1 MLECTNRWLLV
12 LVFICGLLAGFG
24 LYSLVVPGQHTSE
37 RAVFETTGAPKPIG
51 PYHQAVR
58 QGDFVFLSGQIGL
71 DPATGNLSATVEEQ
85 TRRVMENQEA
95 VLKEAG
101 LDFSDVVQA
110 RIYLTNMS
118 DWSTINGIYG
128 EYFHETYPARATV
141 MVAGLPKDA
150 RVEIEMIASAH

>member
-1 MLECTNRWLLV
+1 MFERENRWLLV
-12 LVFICGLLAGFG
+12 LVFLCGLLAGFG

-37 RAVFETTGAPKPIG
+37 RVVIETTGAPKPIG

-58 QGDFVFLSGQIGL
+58 DGDLVFLSGQIGL

-85 TRRVMENQEA
+85 TRRVMENQKA

-118 DWSTINGIYG
+118 DWNTINGIYG
-128 EYFHETYPARATV
+128 EYFHQTYPARATV

-150 RVEIEMIASAH
+150 KVEIEMIAIAR

>member
-1 MLECTNRWLLV
+1 MLERANRWFLLLV
-12 LVFICGLLAGFG
+12 FVCGLLAGFG
-24 LYSLVVPGQHTSE
+24 LYSLVVPAQHTTE
-37 RAVFETTGAPKPIG
+37 KVVIETAGAPKPIG

-58 QGDFVFLSGQIGL
+58 EGDLVFLSGQIGL
-71 DPATGNLSATVEEQ
+71 DPATGNLSATIEEQ

-150 RVEIEMIASAH
+150 SVEIETIASAH

>member
-1 MLECTNRWLLV
+1 MLKRENRWLLV
-12 LVFICGLLAGFG
+12 LVFFCGLLAGFG
-24 LYSLVVPGQHTSE
+24 LYSLMVPGQHTSE
-37 RAVFETTGAPKPIG
+37 RVVIETTGAPIPIG

-58 QGDFVFLSGQIGL
+58 DVDLVFLSGQIGL
-71 DPATGNLSATVEEQ
+71 DPTTGNLSATIEEQ

-118 DWSTINGIYG
+118 DWNTINGIYG

-150 RVEIEMIASAH
+150 KVEIEMIASAR